1 MRKSLNRLTSKIETF
16 EENIKNTIR
25 GVEGRVRTDMD
36 DFKTLVEADL
46 DIKDEK
52 LDKIMIKYQ
61 NNTEMIYSKL
71 STMEDAESLKSYSHT
86 QDKIIQDSIMYELKS
101 IDMQVNDKIKA
112 IQKHSQLVDKA
123 IVENEQFRNADKQM
137 IQSTQDRLDKVMTM
151 FESKSKHMDKKL
163 EDVQN
168 QIRTQMDN
176 NIKELKSQIEIIKSH
191 SATKISQFSKNFKK
205 LFDDMNQEYDSRLRH
220 VESKDLTPLER
231 RITQNEKS
239 LEKMNEHNKAF
250 NRTITN
256 KFKDVDE
263 TVTKIQNEDKKEEL
277 IKTK

>member
-137 IQSTQDRLDKVMTM
+137 IQNTQDRLDKVMTM

>member
-1 MRKSLNRLTSKIETF
+1 
-16 EENIKNTIR
+16 
-25 GVEGRVRTDMD
+25 MD

-137 IQSTQDRLDKVMTM
+137 IQNTQDRLDKVMTM

>member
-137 IQSTQDRLDKVMTM
+137 IQNTQDRLDKVMTM

-256 KFKDVDE
+256 KFKDVNE